1 MRIDFRALAIT
12 AVAAGLLGLNPAR
25 AESPTILMLNIDKYD
40 IVLKVVDNLS
50 PDKATVFSGTLR
62 PGQESSPFKVR
73 TQPGGTD
80 FSWTATGKNDK
91 GPAKR
96 CDTVKDKNR
105 GGRVDV
111 LAGGTVKGETPVRT
125 AC

>member
-62 PGQESSPFKVR
+62 PGQESSPFKVY
-73 TQPGGTD
+73 TQPG
-80 FSWTATGKNDK
+80 A
-91 GPAKR
+91 PI
-96 CDTVKDKNR
+96 
-105 GGRVDV
+105 
-111 LAGGTVKGETPVRT
+111 LAGRQRARTTRAMPNDAARSRTRT
-125 AC
+125 AAGGSTFWPVAR